1 MEGAGRRLGIPKSI
15 LSRGVLVPAAPGAAP
30 PRQAG
35 YMEEL
40 PGIGGVWHGSLLITL
55 PRVPRG
61 GAKRLL
67 FIRFISDEH
76 MLG

>member
-1 MEGAGRRLGIPKSI
+1 MEGADRRLGIPKSI